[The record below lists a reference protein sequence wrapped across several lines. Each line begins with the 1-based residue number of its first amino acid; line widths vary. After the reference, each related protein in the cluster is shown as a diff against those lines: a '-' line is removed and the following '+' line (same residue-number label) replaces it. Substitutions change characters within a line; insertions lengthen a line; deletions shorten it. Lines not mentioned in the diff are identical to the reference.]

1 MGKPAPGGGYLV
13 DVLLANVCKQ
23 NVTRFPFEIARL
35 AQDIAG
41 GMVVTMPSEHDFE
54 NAEIAPYLEKYFK
67 GDASVPAISAAS
79 ILAKVARDA
88 EMLALDAAWPGYG
101 FAVHKGYPTRLHLEA
116 LARLGPTAVHRRS
129 FGPVRRLLDAEG
141 PPVRSGR

>member
-1 MGKPAPGGGYLV
+1 
-13 DVLLANVCKQ
+13 
-23 NVTRFPFEIARL
+23 
-35 AQDIAG
+35 
-41 GMVVTMPSEHDFE
+41 MVVRFSLYGYYTIKKVF
-54 NAEIAPYLEKYFK
+54 YLETQFD
-67 GDASVPAISAAS
+67 GFVFRVRS
-79 ILAKVARDA
+79 RQA